1 MTLARYP
8 ADLTAQ
14 PHAHRVLAVGAIVFV
29 YTVVMAGGTLTIP
42 LYVLWASQFGFGS
55 LTTVVVFIAYVVGV
69 VGTLLVAGS
78 LSDAVGR
85 RPVLALSLTLTALST
100 VGFALADGLTVL
112 LISRVLSGVATGL
125 ITATATS
132 AIAEL
137 VRGRRTAAVLSTAA
151 NVGGLSLGVVAA
163 GVLAQCVTAPTH
175 TVFWC
180 YLATCAVAGVS
191 WLVIPET
198 ADRAADKTADR
209 AADRAADG
217 TAGRT
222 VRWQPRI
229 RRPVLPDGANR
240 VRSFVASGVLVAA
253 SSGVNGF
260 FSSLAPAFLRDDL
273 GVSNFAVIGVGVG
286 TLFISALL
294 AQTVAPAALVRRDI
308 GTALLA
314 VGMIVIEAALWTH
327 SAPLFIV
334 GTVFAG
340 AAVGMLFRHGLSVT
354 DALCHPGNRAELT
367 ATYFLFLYSG
377 LVVPVLVLGLADQAV
392 GTRASSTML
401 AALVVST
408 ALVGLA
414 LGRRTESTSTPDT
427 FSRPS
432 THLTPVEENHE

>member
-8 ADLTAQ
+8 ADLTAR
-14 PHAHRVLAVGAIVFV
+14 PHAHRVLAVGAIAFV

-85 RPVLALSLTLTALST
+85 RPVLALSLALTALST

-198 ADRAADKTADR
+198 ADRT
-209 AADRAADG
+209 ADG

-229 RRPVLPDGANR
+229 RRPVLPDGASR

-294 AQTVAPAALVRRDI
+294 AQTVTPAALVRRDI

-340 AAVGMLFRHGLSVT
+340 AAVGTLFRHGLSVT
-354 DALCHPGNRAELT
+354 DALCDPGNRAELT

-414 LGRRTESTSTPDT
+414 LGRRTESHRINQRT
-427 FSRPS
+427 
-432 THLTPVEENHE
+432 

>member
-1 MTLARYP
+1 MIVAGYP
-8 ADLTAQ
+8 ADLTARR
-14 PHAHRVLAVGAIVFV
+14 HAHRVLAVGAVAFV

-42 LYVLWASQFGFGS
+42 LYVLWASQFGFGP

-69 VGTLLVAGS
+69 VGTLLMAGS
-78 LSDAVGR
+78 LSDAIGR
-85 RPVLALSLTLTALST
+85 RPVLALSLALTALST
-100 VGFALADGLTVL
+100 LGFALADGLTVL

-151 NVGGLSLGVVAA
+151 NIGGLSLGVVAA
-163 GVLAQCVTAPTH
+163 GILAQCVTAPTH

-198 ADRAADKTADR
+198 ADETADR
-209 AADRAADG
+209 
-217 TAGRT
+217 TACR
-222 VRWQPRI
+222 RPRI
-229 RRPVLPDGANR
+229 RRPVFPNGANR

-253 SSGVNGF
+253 ASGVNGF

-294 AQTVAPAALVRRDI
+294 AQIVMPAALLRRDI

-314 VGMIVIEAALWTH
+314 VGMIVIETALWTH

-334 GTVFAG
+334 GTVLAG
-340 AAVGMLFRHGLSVT
+340 AAVGTLFRHGLSVT
-354 DALCHPGNRAELT
+354 DALCDPGNRAELN

-377 LVVPVLVLGLADQAV
+377 LVVPVLLLGFADQVV

-401 AALVVST
+401 VAFVVST

-414 LGRRTESTSTPDT
+414 LGRRTEPTSTPDT
-427 FSRPS
+427 FSTPS

>member
-1 MTLARYP
+1 M
-8 ADLTAQ
+8 
-14 PHAHRVLAVGAIVFV
+14 LAVGAIAFV

-85 RPVLALSLTLTALST
+85 RPVLALSLALTALST

-180 YLATCAVAGVS
+180 YLATCAVAGVV

-198 ADRAADKTADR
+198 ADGTADKT
-209 AADRAADG
+209 ADG

-229 RRPVLPDGANR
+229 RRPVLPDGASR

-260 FSSLAPAFLRDDL
+260 FSSLAPAFLRHDL

-294 AQTVAPAALVRRDI
+294 AQTVTPAALVRRDI

-340 AAVGMLFRHGLSVT
+340 AAVGTLFRHGLSVT

-408 ALVGLA
+408 ALVGLV

>member
-1 MTLARYP
+1 M
-8 ADLTAQ
+8 
-14 PHAHRVLAVGAIVFV
+14 LAVGAIAFV

-85 RPVLALSLTLTALST
+85 RPVLALSLALTALST

-180 YLATCAVAGVS
+180 YLATCAVAGVV

-198 ADRAADKTADR
+198 ADK
-209 AADRAADG
+209 
-217 TAGRT
+217 TAGRS

-229 RRPVLPDGANR
+229 RRPVLPDGASR

-294 AQTVAPAALVRRDI
+294 AQTVTPAALVRRDI

-334 GTVFAG
+334 GTVSAG
-340 AAVGMLFRHGLSVT
+340 AAVGTLFRHGLSVT
-354 DALCHPGNRAELT
+354 DALCDPGNRAELT

-377 LVVPVLVLGLADQAV
+377 LVGPVLVLGLADQAV

-408 ALVGLA
+408 ALVGLV

-432 THLTPVEENHE
+432 THRTPVEENHE

>member
-1 MTLARYP
+1 MIKAGYP
-8 ADLTAQ
+8 ADLTARR
-14 PHAHRVLAVGAIVFV
+14 HKHRVLAVGAVAFA

-42 LYVLWASQFGFGS
+42 LYVLWATQFGFGP
-55 LTTVVVFIAYVVGV
+55 LITVVVFIAYVVGV
-69 VGTLLVAGS
+69 LGTLLVAGS
-78 LSDAVGR
+78 LSDAIGR
-85 RPVLALSLTLTALST
+85 RPVLALSLALTALSAL
-100 VGFALADGLTVL
+100 GFALADGLTVL

-163 GVLAQCVTAPTH
+163 GVLAQWVTAPTH

-180 YLATCAVAGVS
+180 YLAACAVAGVS

-198 ADRAADKTADR
+198 AEETADR
-209 AADRAADG
+209 
-217 TAGRT
+217 TA
-222 VRWQPRI
+222 RWQPRI
-229 RRPVLPDGANR
+229 RRPVLPDGASR

-294 AQTVAPAALVRRDI
+294 AQIVTPAALLRRDI

-340 AAVGMLFRHGLSVT
+340 AAVGTLWRHGLSVT
-354 DALCHPGNRAELT
+354 DALCDPGNRAELN

-377 LVVPVLVLGLADQAV
+377 LVVPALLLGFADQAV

-401 AALVVST
+401 AALVIST
-408 ALVGLA
+408 ALVGLV
-414 LGRRTESTSTPDT
+414 LGRRTASTSTPDT

-432 THLTPVEENHE
+432 TYLTPVEENHE

>member
-8 ADLTAQ
+8 ADLTAR
-14 PHAHRVLAVGAIVFV
+14 PHAHRVLAVGAIAFV

-85 RPVLALSLTLTALST
+85 RPVLALSLALTALST

-180 YLATCAVAGVS
+180 YLATCAVAGVF

-198 ADRAADKTADR
+198 ADRTADR
-209 AADRAADG
+209 

-229 RRPVLPDGANR
+229 RRPVLPDGASR

-294 AQTVAPAALVRRDI
+294 AQTVTPAALVRRDI

-340 AAVGMLFRHGLSVT
+340 AAVGTLFRHGLSVT
-354 DALCHPGNRAELT
+354 DALCDPGNRAELT

-414 LGRRTESTSTPDT
+414 LGRRTESHRINQRT
-427 FSRPS
+427 
-432 THLTPVEENHE
+432 

>member
-1 MTLARYP
+1 MITAGHP
-8 ADLTAQ
+8 AHLTARR
-14 PHAHRVLAVGAIVFV
+14 HTHGMLAVGAVAFV

-42 LYVLWASQFGFGS
+42 LYVLWAARFGFGP

-85 RPVLALSLTLTALST
+85 RPVLALSLALTALST

-112 LISRVLSGVATGL
+112 LISRVLSGIATGL
-125 ITATATS
+125 VTATATS

-151 NVGGLSLGVVAA
+151 NVGGLSLGVIAA
-163 GVLAQCVTAPTH
+163 GVLAQSVPAPTR

-180 YLATCAVAGVS
+180 YLAACAVAGAS
-191 WLVIPET
+191 WPVIPET
-198 ADRAADKTADR
+198 AAESADR
-209 AADRAADG
+209 
-217 TAGRT
+217 TAWR
-222 VRWQPRI
+222 RPRI
-229 RRPVLPDGANR
+229 RRPVLPNGAGR
-240 VRSFVASGVLVAA
+240 TRSFVASGVLVAA

-273 GVSNFAVIGVGVG
+273 GVSNLAVIGVGVG
-286 TLFISALL
+286 ALFLSALL
-294 AQTVAPAALVRRDI
+294 AQTVMPATLLRRGV

-314 VGMIVIEAALWTH
+314 VGMIVIEAALWTR

-334 GTVFAG
+334 GTVVAG
-340 AAVGMLFRHGLSVT
+340 AAVGTLFRHGLGVT
-354 DALCHPGNRAELT
+354 DALCEPGNRAELN

-377 LVVPVLVLGLADQAV
+377 LVLPALLLGVADQAV

-401 AALVVST
+401 ATLVVST

-414 LGRRTESTSTPDT
+414 LGRHTGPTGAQDILSS
-427 FSRPS
+427 PS
-432 THLTPVEENHE
+432 PHLTPMEENHE

>member
-1 MTLARYP
+1 MLTAGHP
-8 ADLTAQ
+8 PDLTARR
-14 PHAHRVLAVGAIVFV
+14 HAHRLLAIGAIAFV

-42 LYVLWASQFGFGS
+42 LYVLWASRYGFGP

-85 RPVLALSLTLTALST
+85 RPVLALSLALTALSAL
-100 VGFALADGLTVL
+100 GFALADGLTVL

-125 ITATATS
+125 VTATATS

-137 VRGRRTAAVLSTAA
+137 VRVRRTAAMLGTAA

-163 GVLAQCVTAPTH
+163 GVLAQCVPAPTH

-191 WLVIPET
+191 WLGIPET
-198 ADRAADKTADR
+198 ADKSADKGGDR
-209 AADRAADG
+209 
-217 TAGRT
+217 TT
-222 VRWQPRI
+222 RWRPRI
-229 RRPVLPDGANR
+229 RRPVLPDGASR
-240 VRSFVASGVLVAA
+240 VRSFVAAGVLVAA

-286 TLFISALL
+286 ALFLSALL
-294 AQTVAPAALVRRDI
+294 AQIAMPAALLRSDI

-314 VGMIVIEAALWTH
+314 VGMIVVEAALWTR

-340 AAVGMLFRHGLSVT
+340 AAVGTLFRHGLAVT
-354 DALCHPGNRAELT
+354 AALCDPGNRAELT

-377 LVVPVLVLGLADQAV
+377 LVVPVLLLGFADQAV
-392 GTRASSTML
+392 GTRDSSALL
-401 AALVVST
+401 AALVMST

-414 LGRRTESTSTPDT
+414 LGRHTEPTSNP
-427 FSRPS
+427 
-432 THLTPVEENHE
+432 

>member
-1 MTLARYP
+1 MVTAGYP
-8 ADLTAQ
+8 A
-14 PHAHRVLAVGAIVFV
+14 HRPARRHTHRALAVGAVAFV

-42 LYVLWASQFGFGS
+42 LYVLWAARFGFGP
-55 LTTVVVFIAYVVGV
+55 LTTVVVFVAYVVGV

-78 LSDAVGR
+78 LSDAIGR
-85 RPVLALSLTLTALST
+85 RPVLALSLALTALSA
-100 VGFALADGLTVL
+100 VGFALADGLAVL
-112 LISRVLSGVATGL
+112 LVSRVLSGVATGL

-137 VRGRRTAAVLSTAA
+137 VRGRRTAAVLGTAA

-180 YLATCAVAGVS
+180 YLGMCAVAGVC

-198 ADRAADKTADR
+198 ADRTAAWR
-209 AADRAADG
+209 
-217 TAGRT
+217 
-222 VRWQPRI
+222 PRI
-229 RRPVLPDGANR
+229 RRPVLPDGSSR

-286 TLFISALL
+286 ALFVSALL
-294 AQTVAPAALVRRDI
+294 AQIVMPAALLRRDI

-314 VGMIVIEAALWTH
+314 VGMIVIEAALWTR
-327 SAPLFIV
+327 SAPLFVV

-340 AAVGMLFRHGLSVT
+340 AAVGTLLRHGLSVT
-354 DALCHPGNRAELT
+354 DALCGPGNRAELN

-377 LVVPVLVLGLADQAV
+377 LVVPVLLLGFADQAV
-392 GTRASSTML
+392 GTRVSSAML
-401 AALVVST
+401 AAVVVST

-414 LGRRTESTSTPDT
+414 LGRRTGPTSTPDT
-427 FSRPS
+427 VSRPS

>member
-8 ADLTAQ
+8 ADLTAR
-14 PHAHRVLAVGAIVFV
+14 PHAHRVLAVGAVAFV

-55 LTTVVVFIAYVVGV
+55 LTTVIVFIAYVVGV

-85 RPVLALSLTLTALST
+85 RPVLALSLALTALST

-180 YLATCAVAGVS
+180 YLATCAVAGVF

-198 ADRAADKTADR
+198 AVPS
-209 AADRAADG
+209 ADG

-229 RRPVLPDGANR
+229 RRPVLPDGASR

-294 AQTVAPAALVRRDI
+294 AQTVTPAALVRRGI

-340 AAVGMLFRHGLSVT
+340 AAVGTLLRHGLSVT

-414 LGRRTESTSTPDT
+414 LGRRTEPASTPDT

-432 THLTPVEENHE
+432 THRTPVEENHE

>member
-8 ADLTAQ
+8 ADLTAR
-14 PHAHRVLAVGAIVFV
+14 PHAHRVLAVGAIAFV

-85 RPVLALSLTLTALST
+85 RPVLALSLALTALST

-180 YLATCAVAGVS
+180 YLATCAVAGVV

-198 ADRAADKTADR
+198 ADK
-209 AADRAADG
+209 
-217 TAGRT
+217 TAGRS

-229 RRPVLPDGANR
+229 RRPVLPDGASR

-273 GVSNFAVIGVGVG
+273 GVSNFAVIGLGVG

-294 AQTVAPAALVRRDI
+294 AQTVTPAALVRRDI

-340 AAVGMLFRHGLSVT
+340 AAVGTLFRHGLSVT
-354 DALCHPGNRAELT
+354 DALCDPGNRAELT

-377 LVVPVLVLGLADQAV
+377 LVGPVLVLGLADQAV

-408 ALVGLA
+408 ALVGLV

-432 THLTPVEENHE
+432 THRTPVEENHE

>member
-1 MTLARYP
+1 MISAGHP
-8 ADLTAQ
+8 AIRTAQ
-14 PHAHRVLAVGAIVFV
+14 RHTHRVLAVGAIAFV

-42 LYVLWASQFGFGS
+42 LYVLWASQFGFGP
-55 LTTVVVFIAYVVGV
+55 LTTVVLFIAYVVGV

-78 LSDAVGR
+78 LSDAMGR
-85 RPVLALSLTLTALST
+85 RPVLALSLALTALST
-100 VGFALADGLTVL
+100 LGFALADGLTVL

-180 YLATCAVAGVS
+180 YLAMCAVAGVS

-198 ADRAADKTADR
+198 TDETADETADR
-209 AADRAADG
+209 
-217 TAGRT
+217 TALR
-222 VRWQPRI
+222 RPRI
-229 RRPVLPDGANR
+229 RRPVLPDGPSR

-294 AQTVAPAALVRRDI
+294 AQIVMPAALLRRDI

-314 VGMIVIEAALWTH
+314 VGMIVIEAALWTR

-340 AAVGMLFRHGLSVT
+340 AAVGTLFRHGLSVT
-354 DALCHPGNRAELT
+354 DALCDPGNRAQLN

-377 LVVPVLVLGLADQAV
+377 LVVPVLLLGFADQTL

-414 LGRRTESTSTPDT
+414 LGRRAEPTSTPDT

-432 THLTPVEENHE
+432 THLTPVEDNHE

>member
-1 MTLARYP
+1 M
-8 ADLTAQ
+8 
-14 PHAHRVLAVGAIVFV
+14 LAVGAIAFV

-85 RPVLALSLTLTALST
+85 RPVLALSLALTALST

-180 YLATCAVAGVS
+180 YLATCAVAGVV

-198 ADRAADKTADR
+198 ADK
-209 AADRAADG
+209 
-217 TAGRT
+217 TAGRS

-229 RRPVLPDGANR
+229 RRPVLPDGASR

-273 GVSNFAVIGVGVG
+273 GVSNFAVIGLGVG

-294 AQTVAPAALVRRDI
+294 AQTVTPAALVRRDI

-340 AAVGMLFRHGLSVT
+340 AAVGTLFRHGLSVT
-354 DALCHPGNRAELT
+354 DALCDPGNRAELT

-377 LVVPVLVLGLADQAV
+377 LVGPVLVLGLADQAV

-408 ALVGLA
+408 ALVGLV

-432 THLTPVEENHE
+432 THRTPVEENHE

>member
-1 MTLARYP
+1 MIMAGYP

-14 PHAHRVLAVGAIVFV
+14 RHAHRVLAVGAIAFV
-29 YTVVMAGGTLTIP
+29 CTVVMAGGTLTIP
-42 LYVLWASQFGFGS
+42 LYVLWASQFGFGP

-78 LSDAVGR
+78 LSDAIGR
-85 RPVLALSLTLTALST
+85 RPVLALSLALTALST
-100 VGFALADGLTVL
+100 LGFALADGLTVL

-151 NVGGLSLGVVAA
+151 NIGGLSLGVVAA

-191 WLVIPET
+191 RLVIPET
-198 ADRAADKTADR
+198 ADRTAC
-209 AADRAADG
+209 
-217 TAGRT
+217 
-222 VRWQPRI
+222 WQPRI
-229 RRPVLPDGANR
+229 RRPVFPNGASR

-273 GVSNFAVIGVGVG
+273 GVSNFAVIGVGIG
-286 TLFISALL
+286 ALFISALL
-294 AQTVAPAALVRRDI
+294 AQIVMPAALLRRDI

-340 AAVGMLFRHGLSVT
+340 AAVGTLFRHGLSVT
-354 DALCHPGNRAELT
+354 DALCDPGNRAELK

-377 LVVPVLVLGLADQAV
+377 LVVPVLLLGFADQAV
-392 GTRASSTML
+392 GTRVSSTML

-414 LGRRTESTSTPDT
+414 LGRGTESTSTPDT

>member
-8 ADLTAQ
+8 ADLTAR
-14 PHAHRVLAVGAIVFV
+14 PHAHRVLAVGAIAFV

-85 RPVLALSLTLTALST
+85 RPVLALSLALTALST

-198 ADRAADKTADR
+198 ADKTADR
-209 AADRAADG
+209 TADRTADG

-229 RRPVLPDGANR
+229 RRPVLPDGASR

-294 AQTVAPAALVRRDI
+294 AQTVTPAALVRRDI

-340 AAVGMLFRHGLSVT
+340 AAVGTLFRHGLSVT
-354 DALCHPGNRAELT
+354 DALCDPGNRAELT

-414 LGRRTESTSTPDT
+414 LGRRTESHRINQRT
-427 FSRPS
+427 
-432 THLTPVEENHE
+432 

>member
-1 MTLARYP
+1 M
-8 ADLTAQ
+8 
-14 PHAHRVLAVGAIVFV
+14 LAVGAIAFV

-85 RPVLALSLTLTALST
+85 RPVLALSLALTALST

-180 YLATCAVAGVS
+180 YLATCAVAGVV

-198 ADRAADKTADR
+198 ADK
-209 AADRAADG
+209 
-217 TAGRT
+217 TAGRS

-229 RRPVLPDGANR
+229 RRPVLPDGASR

-294 AQTVAPAALVRRDI
+294 AQTVTPAALVRRDI

-340 AAVGMLFRHGLSVT
+340 AAVGTLFRHGLSVT
-354 DALCHPGNRAELT
+354 DALCDPGNRAELT

-377 LVVPVLVLGLADQAV
+377 LVGPVLVLGLADQAV

-408 ALVGLA
+408 ALVGLV

>member
-1 MTLARYP
+1 M
-8 ADLTAQ
+8 
-14 PHAHRVLAVGAIVFV
+14 LAVGAVAFV

-55 LTTVVVFIAYVVGV
+55 LTTVIVFIAYVVGV

-85 RPVLALSLTLTALST
+85 RPVLALSLALTALSA

-180 YLATCAVAGVS
+180 YLATCAVAGVF

-198 ADRAADKTADR
+198 ADGA
-209 AADRAADG
+209 
-217 TAGRT
+217 AGRT

-229 RRPVLPDGANR
+229 RRPVLPDGASR

-294 AQTVAPAALVRRDI
+294 AQTVTPAALVRRGI

-340 AAVGMLFRHGLSVT
+340 AAVGTLLRHGLSVT

-414 LGRRTESTSTPDT
+414 LGRRTEPASTPDT

-432 THLTPVEENHE
+432 THRTPVEENHE

>member
-1 MTLARYP
+1 MSMDGRP

-14 PHAHRVLAVGAIVFV
+14 RHAHRVLAVGATAFV

-42 LYVLWASQFGFGS
+42 LYVLWASQFGFGP

-78 LSDAVGR
+78 LSDAIGR
-85 RPVLALSLTLTALST
+85 RPVLALSLALTALST
-100 VGFALADGLTVL
+100 LGFALADGLTVL

-132 AIAEL
+132 AITEL

-163 GVLAQCVTAPTH
+163 GVLAQWVTAPTH

-180 YLATCAVAGVS
+180 YLATCAVAGAS
-191 WLVIPET
+191 WLLVPES
-198 ADRAADKTADR
+198 ADRTA
-209 AADRAADG
+209 
-217 TAGRT
+217 
-222 VRWQPRI
+222 RWQPRI
-229 RRPVLPDGANR
+229 RRPVLPDGASR

-273 GVSNFAVIGVGVG
+273 GVSNFAVVGVGVG
-286 TLFISALL
+286 ALFISALL
-294 AQTVAPAALVRRDI
+294 AQVVMPAALLRRDF

-340 AAVGMLFRHGLSVT
+340 AAVGTLIRHGLSVT
-354 DALCHPGNRAELT
+354 DALCDPGNRAELN

-377 LVVPVLVLGLADQAV
+377 LVVPVLVLGFADQAV
-392 GTRASSTML
+392 GTRVASTVL

-414 LGRRTESTSTPDT
+414 LGRNTDPTSTPDT
-427 FSRPS
+427 SSSPS
-432 THLTPVEENHE
+432 THLTPVEEIHG